1 MKHPKAKLII
11 CVALACALLLA
22 LALLYIGVYGATG
35 EQQNATEVAS
45 KLEGIGTSITNLL
58 ETNESVVQDYI
69 QQTRNDVNLT
79 AMSLRGVVAR
89 EGDAAIR
96 SYENGCVIRNSPDG
110 PILPEDSAALP
121 LPEPR
126 PMENPPFQ
134 LPASAPF
141 EDDIGAFWASD
152 TNPSGGAEGE
162 DDAAYRLCTYKRID
176 GAYYY
181 LSFTPAADIRRHINA
196 HADLAGAMH
205 SIEENYACRIA
216 AFEDSTEEKRL
227 FYCSE
232 PFGQGYAV
240 IQDMGIQ
247 PEALS
252 DPAVATIDGTDY
264 IYAVSRPFPVEGME
278 ASNGIASFRVVYLA
292 PVRELMKG
300 FAGKGATLAGV
311 SLIIFAVLIVWVFSA
326 MEVVRKRVVS
336 QSQRR
341 RYGPARARLITVSI
355 GVIGFVAILASSLF
369 SDILSDVYART
380 QGNQGV
386 LDTLHMMQ
394 EDYNNRADSY
404 DRQREA
410 LYTGY
415 ATRIAALLVD
425 YPELRTAEALSEMNR
440 TIGSD
445 YLMLFDDKGRQTL
458 SSARY
463 TLLKFGTTPDSTTYD
478 FRRLISGVPTIVHE
492 TCTDEVTGLE
502 RQLIGVSMDDGDVSD
517 GYASLIV
524 ALEPDRGTRLSGGEI
539 MRLLTNSR
547 NMILTIDRQ
556 TGTIL
561 QSSDAALVGKNAM
574 ELGMPEGS
582 LRDGFMDFFTLN
594 GGRWYGCSTEFN
606 GAIDYC
612 ASRVD
617 SMIGDNLINGL
628 RNALVFLAA
637 YVLLAIA
644 VLWGYTD
651 ANVDA
656 LGGIVVDD
664 AEWLTRQD
672 AIANADQKG
681 RRTGLL
687 SRIRD
692 SWATMSPERRAWR
705 MLGALLVAGL
715 LMLTSGLGGRGAGG
729 AEIISYVMS
738 GRWTPGLNIF
748 ALTRIVLLIEG
759 AVLAILIVGAVAGL
773 ISTMM
778 EAKGRTITKLLGSL
792 LQYIIA
798 IVALFGAFDALGFD
812 TRTLL
817 ASLGIF
823 SLAIS
828 LGAKDLVSDIFSGVG
843 LVFSGEYQ
851 IGDIVQIDG
860 FKGRVWEIGVRSTML
875 VSMDGHIKNINNR
888 DISNVTNLSRLNTWY
903 TMQISVNYHQPLD
916 QVEDILARELPAIG
930 KNIDEIT
937 QGPIYRGIT
946 QVGSGKVTLALA
958 AECREQD
965 LTAVRSKL
973 NLAILRL
980 FEHNK
985 ISIS

>member
-1 MKHPKAKLII
+1 MKHPKAKLIL
-11 CVALACALLLA
+11 CAALACALLLG

-35 EQQNATEVAS
+35 ERQNTTEVAS
-45 KLEGIGTSITNLL
+45 KLEGIGASITNLL
-58 ETNESVVQDYI
+58 EANERVVQDYI
-69 QQTRNDVNLT
+69 QLARNGVNLT
-79 AMSLRGVVAR
+79 ALSLRGVVAR

-96 SYENGCVIRNSPDG
+96 NYGEGCVVRRGPDG
-110 PILPEDSAALP
+110 LILPEGSASVPP
-121 LPEPR
+121 LEPR
-126 PMENPPFQ
+126 TMDHPPFQ
-134 LPASAPF
+134 LPECTPF
-141 EDDIGAFWASD
+141 EDDAGAFWTGD
-152 TNPSGGAEGE
+152 PSGEAEGE
-162 DDAAYRLCTYKRID
+162 DGAAYTLCVYRRID
-176 GAYYY
+176 GPYYFVS
-181 LSFTPAADIRRHINA
+181 LMPVADIRSYINA
-196 HADLAGAMH
+196 SADLGSAMKR
-205 SIEENYACRIA
+205 IEENYDCRIA
-216 AFEDSTEEKRL
+216 AFEDSTDEKRL
-227 FYCSE
+227 IYCSE
-232 PFGQGYAV
+232 PFSQGFTV

-247 PEALS
+247 PDALS
-252 DPAVATIDGTDY
+252 EPAVATIDGVSY
-264 IYAVSRPFPVEGME
+264 IYAVSRPFTVEGLE
-278 ASNGIASFRVVYLA
+278 ASDGIASFRAVYLA
-292 PVRELMKG
+292 PVRKLMKG

-311 SLIIFAVLIVWVFSA
+311 SLMIFAVLIVWAFSA
-326 MEVVRKRVVS
+326 MAVVRRRVIS

-341 RYGPARARLITVSI
+341 HYGPARARLITVAI

-369 SDILSDVYART
+369 SDVLSDVYDRT
-380 QGNQGV
+380 RGNQGV
-386 LDTLHMMQ
+386 LDTLHTMQ
-394 EDYNNRADSY
+394 EDYNARAENRA
-404 DRQREA
+404 RQREA

-415 ATRIAALLVD
+415 ATHIAALLAD
-425 YPELRTAEALSEMNR
+425 YPELKTAESLSEMNR

-445 YLMLFDDKGRQTL
+445 YLMLYDDKGRETL

-463 TLLKFGTTPDSTTYD
+463 TLLKYGMEPDSTTYD
-478 FRRLISGVPTIVHE
+478 FRRLISGVPSIVHGA
-492 TCTDEVTGLE
+492 CTDEVTGLE

-517 GYASLIV
+517 GWASLIV
-524 ALEPDRGTRLSGGEI
+524 ALEPDALTRLSGGEI
-539 MRLLTNSR
+539 MGLLANAR
-547 NMILTIDRQ
+547 NMILTIDKE

-561 QSSDAALVGKNAM
+561 QASDAALVGKNAL

-594 GGRWYGCSTEFN
+594 GGRWYGCSSEYN

-617 SMIGDNLINGL
+617 SMIGDNLKNSL

-637 YVLLAIA
+637 YILLAIA
-644 VLWGYTD
+644 VLWGYTE

-656 LGGIVVDD
+656 QCGRVVDD

-672 AIANADQKG
+672 AIANVDHTA
-681 RRTGLL
+681 RREGML
-687 SRIRD
+687 SRIRGG
-692 SWATMSPERRAWR
+692 WATMSPERRAWR
-705 MLGALLVAGL
+705 VLEALLVAGL
-715 LMLTSGLGGRGAGG
+715 VMMLAPGLGGRGTGG
-729 AEIISYVMS
+729 REIIAYVMS
-738 GRWTPGLNIF
+738 GRWTPGLNVF

-759 AVLAILIVGAVAGL
+759 AVLAILIVGAVVGL

-778 EAKGRTITKLLGSL
+778 AAKGRTITKLLGSL

-875 VSMDGHIKNINNR
+875 VSTDGHIKNINNR

-903 TMQISVNYHQPLD
+903 TMQVSVNYHEPLD
-916 QVEDILARELPAIG
+916 QVEDILAHALPAIG
-930 KNIDEIT
+930 KSIGEIT

-965 LTAVRSKL
+965 LGAVRSKL

-980 FEHNK
+980 FEYNK
-985 ISIS
+985 ISIR